1 MLESNLVEYEEARL
15 IVRQYKVLVST
26 LTEQERDLLKTIIF
40 EVNFHLI
47 IKDIGLEK
55 YIIIGL
61 RSYFLMV

>member
-55 YIIIGL
+55 YIIIGW